1 MSKEKD
7 SVKKER
13 LSMFYKVA
21 PVRGIGACNAVR
33 CLYCMP
39 DTEQSLSSRE
49 VEGLRRMRHLSCIK
63 IQQGNRGASESKC
76 PFSDFFKI
84 ESCLFL
90 ESSRLN

>member
-13 LSMFYKVA
+13 LSC
-21 PVRGIGACNAVR
+21 RGIGACNAVR